1 MVYLLSLTDIQ
12 QRRAELLCEAEAI
25 AELLKADEAR
35 PADDPQKL
43 NEEQIDEYNNQFH
56 GLVQQHADMQ
66 PQEDNAK
73 YVAEATKKN
82 LATRST
88 PGEPVLEVTDGSPK
102 KRIPAKVRRCI
113 TKNFKGTLEGVD
125 SQERAYRFGQWAL
138 ARLTTDLPNKY
149 GFHSAVKWCKNELGV
164 VMGAAMGEG
173 GGDVSGAGVFVPDE
187 FTTDIIRLRETF
199 GVADRVLRTTQML
212 SETKTIPRWRTQM
225 TVFWRGENLTGTESN
240 PEYDDIMLTARS
252 LTGIS
257 RMSRELDADSAISLG
272 DELAGEAAYAFAE
285 KEDQA
290 AFNGD
295 GTSTYGGQ
303 QGIRPALGALTAGT
317 APGFILGAG
326 NAWSELT
333 LANFRAVI
341 GGSPQY
347 ADTPNTTWICHKT
360 FFYDVIL
367 GLIQAT
373 GGGVEAREIVDPG
386 QRSRTLFLGYPVTFS
401 QVYPSTEANS
411 QVCCTFGDHS
421 QGAVIGRRSGIEV
434 SFSEQAY
441 VNSQSLWERNQ
452 IGIRTIE
459 RLHVNVHDVGSDT
472 VAGPIGGLQTAAS

>member
-25 AELLKADEAR
+25 AELLKTDDAR
-35 PADDPQKL
+35 AADDPKKL
-43 NEEQIDEYNNQFH
+43 TEEQTTEYNEQFKE
-56 GLVQQHADMQ
+56 LVKQHAEMQ

-73 YVAEATKKN
+73 YVAEATQKN
-82 LATRST
+82 LASRST
-88 PGEPVLEVTDGSPK
+88 PGEPQMEVDDAPK
-102 KRIPAKVRRCI
+102 KRIPAKVRRCV
-113 TKNFKGTLEGVD
+113 TKNFKGTVEGVD
-125 SQERAYRFGQWAL
+125 SQERAFRFGQWAL
-138 ARLTTDLPNKY
+138 AKMSMDMPSKY
-149 GFHSAVKWCKNELGV
+149 GFHSAVKWCKDEMGVILGV
-164 VMGAAMGEG
+164 AMGEG

-199 GVADRVLRTTQML
+199 GIADQVLRTTTML

-225 TVFWRGENLTGTESN
+225 TVFWRGENATGTESN

-285 KEDQA
+285 KVDQA

-295 GTSTYGGQ
+295 GTSAFGGQ
-303 QGIRPALGALTAGT
+303 QGIRPAVGALTAGT

-326 NAWSELT
+326 NLWSELT
-333 LANFRAVI
+333 IANFRSVI
-341 GGSPQY
+341 GGSPQF
-347 ADTPNTTWICHKT
+347 ADTPSTTWICHKT

-367 GLIQAT
+367 TLIQAA
-373 GGGVEAREIVDPG
+373 GGTEARELADPG
-386 QRSRTLFLGYPVTFS
+386 QRSRPMFLGYPVTFS

-411 QVCCTFGDHS
+411 QVPITFGDHA
-421 QGAVIGRRSGIEV
+421 QGAVIGRRSGMEV
-434 SFSEQAY
+434 SFSEQAV

-472 VAGPIGGLQTAAS
+472 TAGPIGGLQTAAS